1 MTLTPAEKQRRYRQ
15 RQKQEGRAASFAMA
29 DVFRKPFF
37 EFDGDLDFDHALSL
51 AGIPA
56 PTFVDDRGPKD
67 FVLNGATDGV
77 ESPFLSIAQGS
88 LGRAELIIGCLA
100 DAATALATQ
109 VNKYKRSE
117 IKQRITEIEAQD
129 LTDPETKKA
138 AFKEVTRL
146 NKMLDQLSKQVR
158 WTFPEWTVTG

>member
-15 RQKQEGRAASFAMA
+15 RQKQEGRKASFAMA

-37 EFDGDLDFDHALSL
+37 EIDVDSDFELPLAI
-51 AGIPA
+51 AGIEA
-56 PTFVDDRGPKD
+56 PTFDDDRGPKD
-67 FVLNGATDGV
+67 FVLNGAIDGV

-100 DAATALATQ
+100 DAATELATQ

-117 IKQRITEIEAQD
+117 IKDRIAEIEARD
-129 LTDPETKKA
+129 LSDPETKKA
-138 AFKEVTRL
+138 AFKDVTRL
-146 NKMLDQLSKQVR
+146 NKMLDQLDKQVR
-158 WTFPEWTVTG
+158 WTFPAWEITG